1 MRNPRKLV
9 KTTVGGEG
17 LACKEARGALA
28 DVHLW
33 TVPGSGDDLP
43 SDGERRSAD
52 ERRRATAYG
61 RARGRLS

>member
-9 KTTVGGEG
+9 KSEAGNKG
-17 LACKEARGALA
+17 LACEEARGALA
-28 DVHLW
+28 DVRLW
-33 TVPGSGDDLP
+33 TVPDSGDGLP

>member
-1 MRNPRKLV
+1 MRNPRKLA
-9 KTTVGGEG
+9 KSEAGNKG
-17 LACKEARGALA
+17 LAREEARGALA
-28 DVHLW
+28 DVRLR
-33 TVPGSGDDLP
+33 TVPDSGDDLP